1 MKLCV
6 KPIEG
11 CANVVDLASSI
22 VMQAFAQ
29 SSASKIETQHRKSK
43 RVQRLH
49 RMIDNFVVHGAAIKP
64 MRMTD
69 QSRMSCIR
77 LAFVEQ
83 GLQPSRRS
91 LNKER
96 LDSVRHVPL
105 LPPRRH
111 GRKVDSM
118 HKDKS

>member
-1 MKLCV
+1 MKLRV

-11 CANVVDLASSI
+11 CANVINLASSI
-22 VMQAFAQ
+22 VMRAFTEP
-29 SSASKIETQHRKSK
+29 SASKIETQHRESK

-49 RMIDNFVVHGAAIKP
+49 RMIDNLIVHSAAIER

-77 LAFVEQ
+77 LALVEQ
-83 GLQPSRRS
+83 CLQPSRRS
-91 LNKER
+91 LNKEC

-105 LPPRRH
+105 LPPHRH

-118 HKDKS
+118 HKAKS